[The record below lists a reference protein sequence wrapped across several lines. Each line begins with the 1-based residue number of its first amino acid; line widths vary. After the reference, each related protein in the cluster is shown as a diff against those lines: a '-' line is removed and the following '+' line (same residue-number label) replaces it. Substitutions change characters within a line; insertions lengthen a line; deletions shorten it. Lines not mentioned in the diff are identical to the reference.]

1 MLASFKMS
9 TQPNFKALGLSPYQ
23 NTLYTYLEKLNKQH
37 YDLSQKFVD
46 LSVKQA
52 QQADNQVGGGGTG
65 SEELVAIRKQI
76 SGLGAKAKLFAEYE
90 VLLRAFKECR
100 DILSDPKEDKE
111 L

>member
-1 MLASFKMS
+1 M
-9 TQPNFKALGLSPYQ
+9 
-23 NTLYTYLEKLNKQH
+23 
-37 YDLSQKFVD
+37 
-46 LSVKQA
+46 
-52 QQADNQVGGGGTG
+52 
-65 SEELVAIRKQI
+65 AIRKQI